1 MPRHKVLWSSTS
13 AIRSVHFCGGVP
25 FLHVIPTLFSFLET
39 AESRRRFRVRDLVRR
54 YGPVTPK
61 EELVRAGGAIG
72 RSVTSLAADTVRGSI
87 ACLAFLQDSEAPVVF
102 SGTVVHSDGIV
113 ATSSNCLRHLKG
125 TKYKIGVK
133 ILGSPMR
140 MAYEGVLLHTDF
152 VSKIAFV
159 KILRCEEQLPV
170 PKCRELDCLKKVTA
184 QVVVAGCTRVYG
196 HWLDAICRYSVG
208 LCRSIDDVTE
218 STESHNARTSG
229 QLIKASCC
237 IEESA
242 IGGAL
247 VSRSGGLLGVIHN
260 VRDVDI
266 QATPIE
272 DVLKYLEYLEKDGEH
287 AKDMEGV

>member
-1 MPRHKVLWSSTS
+1 MNSIPKIVPLNLLSQLRHKFLRSSTN

-25 FLHVIPTLFSFLET
+25 FLHVIPTLFSLLET
-39 AESRRRFRVRDLVRR
+39 AESRQRFRVRDLVRR
-54 YGPVTPK
+54 YGPETPK
-61 EELVRAGGAIG
+61 DEFGGICGTIVR
-72 RSVTSLAADTVRGSI
+72 
-87 ACLAFLQDSEAPVVF
+87 
-102 SGTVVHSDGIV
+102 SDGIV

-133 ILGSPMR
+133 ILGSPMP

-159 KILRCEEQLPV
+159 KILRCEEQLPA
-170 PKCRELDCLKKVTA
+170 PKCQELDCMEKVSA
-184 QVVVAGCTRVYG
+184 QVVAAGCTQVYG
-196 HWLDAICRYSVG
+196 HWLNAICCYSVG
-208 LCRSIDDVTE
+208 LCRSIDDDTE

-242 IGGAL
+242 IRGAL
-247 VSRSGGLLGVIHN
+247 VSRHGGLLGVIHN
-260 VRDVDI
+260 VRDLDI
-266 QATPIE
+266 QATPIG
-272 DVLKYLEYLEKDGEH
+272 DVLKYLEYLEEDGEH